1 MTAGDGTLDPFDAFR
16 EDVDVRATGR
26 GSGLRTGGAA
36 DGERSVAVV
45 GGAMAGLAAAHAF
58 SRLDWDVELYERQSF
73 DEKRVNCG
81 EAMTD
86 VTRIPLEKTP
96 ENGFAND
103 TPIFEVQVFTGDVDD
118 RELAGTGRF
127 PASRAYVTD
136 RALVE
141 RAWAAR
147 LREDGVD
154 VRENTGVSKADFDA
168 LCERHDLVVDAT
180 GQPSLASKIEGTT
193 AEYAGAMT
201 ALNADVEGDFSDLY
215 PDSRI
220 VFENY
225 LGYSWVFPKSE
236 SRANVGIGWAQ
247 DRQPE
252 SYMAAFEAACER
264 NDWPVPTREQANVYT
279 IPRGPSL
286 DPERTWLPDRGVV
299 RVGDAAGIA
308 NRFTGKGISQAIES
322 SYLAAVHADADV
334 LEAYPDA
341 LYARLRDEYRLA
353 YVVRGAL
360 EDGRPDI
367 LSGVM
372 EAVSGIDVEDVDR
385 NPRKA
390 FARLARHPVLVANML
405 GSKPMLQR
413 AWRAWTNDWE
423 FRHLEDASAR

>member
-1 MTAGDGTLDPFDAFR
+1 MRATEEWVMTDADATRDPFDAFNDGLKR
-16 EDVDVRATGR
+16 QASVDASD
-26 GSGLRTGGAA
+26 GS
-36 DGERSVAVV
+36 VVVV

-58 SRLDWDVELYERQSF
+58 SRLGWDVTMFERQHF

-103 TPIFEVQVFTGDVDD
+103 TPTFEVCVYTGDAGD
-118 RELAGTGRF
+118 RTFAGAGRF

-141 RAWAAR
+141 RAWARQLDA
-147 LREDGVD
+147 DGVD
-154 VRENTGVSKADFDA
+154 VREGTGVSKAAFEAFSD
-168 LCERHDLVVDAT
+168 EYDLVVDAT
-180 GQPSLASKIEGTT
+180 GQPSIASKVDSRTG
-193 AEYAGAMT
+193 EYAGAMT

-236 SRANVGIGWAQ
+236 TRANVGIGWAQ

-252 SYMAAFEAACER
+252 SYMDAFAAACER
-264 NDWPVPTREQANVYT
+264 NDWPVPTREAANVYT

-286 DPERTWLPDRGVV
+286 DPERAWLPDRNVV

-322 SYLAAVHADADV
+322 SYLAAAHANAGTLD
-334 LEAYPDA
+334 EYPDA

-385 NPRKA
+385 NPRQA
-390 FARLARHPVLVANML
+390 FARLARHPLLVAKML
-405 GSKPMLQR
+405 GSRPMLRR
-413 AWRAWTNDWE
+413 AYRAWTNDWE
-423 FRHLEDASAR
+423 YRHLDGETTA

>member
-1 MTAGDGTLDPFDAFR
+1 MTAGDGTRPFDAFR
-16 EDVDVRATGR
+16 GELSGAERDVDGNR
-26 GSGLRTGGAA
+26 G
-36 DGERSVAVV
+36 DGSVAVV

-58 SRLDWDVELYERQSF
+58 GVLDWDVTLFERQSF
-73 DEKRVNCG
+73 DGKRVNCG

-86 VTRIPLEKTP
+86 VTRIPLAKTP

-103 TPIFEVQVFTGDVDD
+103 TPAFEVQVFTGDATD
-118 RELAGTGRF
+118 RKLAGSGRF

-141 RAWAAR
+141 RAWADR
-147 LREDGVD
+147 LRADGVD
-154 VRENTGVSKADFDA
+154 VRDGTGVSKAEFES
-168 LCERHDLVVDAT
+168 LCDEHDLVVDAT
-180 GQPSLASKIEGTT
+180 GQPSIASKAEGATG
-193 AEYAGAMT
+193 EYAGAMT
-201 ALNADVEGDFSDLY
+201 ALNADVEGDFSAVY

-236 SRANVGIGWAQ
+236 TRANVGIGWAQ

-264 NDWPVPTREQANVYT
+264 NDWPVPTRKEANVYT

-286 DPERTWLPDRGVV
+286 DPSRTWLPDRNVV
-299 RVGDAAGIA
+299 RVGDAAGVA

-322 SYLAAVHADADV
+322 AYLAAAHAAAGTLD
-334 LEAYPDA
+334 AYPEA

-390 FARLARHPVLVANML
+390 FARLARRPRLLANML
-405 GSKPMLQR
+405 SSRPMLER
-413 AWRAWTNDWE
+413 AYRAWTNDWE
-423 FRHLEDASAR
+423 YRHPDAAAD

>member
-1 MTAGDGTLDPFDAFR
+1 MTQGGDSGDPFEAFAK
-16 EDVDVRATGR
+16 EV
-26 GSGLRTGGAA
+26 GAESVER
-36 DGERSVAVV
+36 DRQRSVVVV
-45 GGAMAGLAAAHAF
+45 GGAMAGLAAAYAF
-58 SRLDWDVELYERQSF
+58 SRLEWDVTLYERQRF

-86 VTRIPLEKTP
+86 VTRIPLAKTP

-103 TPIFEVQVFTGDVDD
+103 TPAFEVQVFTGDETD
-118 RELAGTGRF
+118 RSLAGSGRF

-136 RALVE
+136 RGLVE
-141 RAWAAR
+141 RAWAKR
-147 LREDGVD
+147 LRDDGVD
-154 VRENTGVSKADFDA
+154 VRDGTGVTKAQFREFEGTA
-168 LCERHDLVVDAT
+168 DLVVDAT
-180 GQPSLASKIEGTT
+180 GQPSMASKVEGRTS
-193 AEYAGAMT
+193 EYAGAMT
-201 ALNADVEGDFSDLY
+201 ALNADVEGDFADVY

-247 DRQPE
+247 DRQPDD
-252 SYMAAFEAACER
+252 YMAAFEAACER

-286 DPERTWLPDRGVV
+286 EPSRAWLPERNVV

-322 SYLAAVHADADV
+322 AYLAAVHAATDSLASYH
-334 LEAYPDA
+334 EA
-341 LYARLRDEYRLA
+341 LYSRLRDEYRLA

-372 EAVSGIDVEDVDR
+372 QAVSGIDVEDVDR
-385 NPRKA
+385 SPRKA
-390 FARLARHPVLVANML
+390 FARLARHPLLVARML
-405 GSKPMLQR
+405 GSRPMLGR
-413 AWRAWTNDWE
+413 AYRAWTDDWE
-423 FRHLEDASAR
+423 YRHLDGAQ

>member
-1 MTAGDGTLDPFDAFR
+1 MTAGDGGRDPFEVFR
-16 EDVDVRATGR
+16 AEGDVPQEGVGD
-26 GSGLRTGGAA
+26 
-36 DGERSVAVV
+36 DRSVAVI

-58 SRLDWDVELYERQSF
+58 AVMDWDVTLYERQSF

-86 VTRIPLEKTP
+86 VTPIPLAKTP
-96 ENGFAND
+96 ENGFSND
-103 TPIFEVQVFTGDVDD
+103 TPTFEVQVFTGDAED
-118 RELAGTGRF
+118 RQLAGSGRF

-136 RALVE
+136 RGLVE
-141 RAWAAR
+141 RAWATR
-147 LREDGVD
+147 LRADGVD
-154 VRENTGVSKADFDA
+154 VRDGTGVSKAEFHA
-168 LCERHDLVVDAT
+168 LCEDHDLVVDAT
-180 GQPSLASKIEGTT
+180 GQPSLASKVDGRTN
-193 AEYAGAMT
+193 EYAGAMT
-201 ALNADVEGDFSDLY
+201 ALNADVEGDFSTIY

-236 SRANVGIGWAQ
+236 TRANVGIGWAQ
-247 DRQPE
+247 DRQPDG
-252 SYMAAFEAACER
+252 YMAAFEAACER
-264 NDWPVPTREQANVYT
+264 NDWPVPTREDANVYT

-286 DPERTWLPDRGVV
+286 DPARTWLPERNVV
-299 RVGDAAGIA
+299 RVGDAAGVA

-322 SYLAAVHADADV
+322 SYLAAAHAGAGTLD
-334 LEAYPDA
+334 AYPEA

-390 FARLARHPVLVANML
+390 FARLARHPRLLANML
-405 GSKPMLQR
+405 GSRPMLER
-413 AWRAWTNDWE
+413 AYRAWTNDWE
-423 FRHLEDASAR
+423 YRHLDASAD